1 VDKLTF
7 TGAHRQLPD
16 SQLSVVPVNRS
27 TTTSGPAG
35 GAMEIAPAGEIDV
48 DTAYGIREAVAAQ
61 LAGARPGRIEL
72 NLEHVTFIDSVGISA
87 LVSAAQ
93 LARVSGVELV
103 IIRPSRFVHRQLWI
117 TGLLGLFGSPE
128 PWDVEDP
135 VASGT
140 G

>member
-1 VDKLTF
+1 M
-7 TGAHRQLPD
+7 Q
-16 SQLSVVPVNRS
+16 
-27 TTTSGPAG
+27 
-35 GAMEIAPAGEIDV
+35 IAPAGEIDV
-48 DTAYGIREAVAAQ
+48 DNAYGIREAVAAQ
-61 LAGARPGRIEL
+61 LTGERPGRIEL

-135 VASGT
+135 VASGA
-140 G
+140 

>member
-1 VDKLTF
+1 MWTWSPSP
-7 TGAHRQLPD
+7 GAHRQLPD
-16 SQLSVVPVNRS
+16 SQPSVGPVNRS
-27 TTTSGPAG
+27 TTASGSAG
-35 GAMEIAPAGEIDV
+35 GAVEIAPAGEIDV

-72 NLEHVTFIDSVGISA
+72 NLEHVTFIDSVGITA

-103 IIRPSRFVHRQLWI
+103 VIRPSRFVYRQLWI

-128 PWDVEDP
+128 PWHADEP
-135 VASGT
+135 VASRR
-140 G
+140 